1 MEFKDQLKFVRNK
14 LHISQTDLGKML
26 GVNFTTVNRLENGKS
41 NPSYR
46 TLRAFEKI
54 CKDYSVIIPE
64 D

>member
-14 LHISQTDLGKML
+14 LHISQADLGKML
-26 GVNFTTVNRLENGKS
+26 GVNFTTINRLENGKS

-54 CKDYSVIIPE
+54 CKENGILFK
-64 D
+64 

>member
-46 TLRAFEKI
+46 TLRAFE
-54 CKDYSVIIPE
+54 
-64 D
+64 

>member
-1 MEFKDQLKFVRNK
+1 MVLASADTKIEDSNENTDKKD
-14 LHISQTDLGKML
+14 TD
-26 GVNFTTVNRLENGKS
+26 ENGKS

-54 CKDYSVIIPE
+54 CKEHSIIIPE

>member
-1 MEFKDQLKFVRNK
+1 
-14 LHISQTDLGKML
+14 ML
-26 GVNFTTVNRLENGKS
+26 DVNFTTFNRLENVKS

-54 CKDYSVIIPE
+54 CTEYSIIIPE

>member
-46 TLRAFEKI
+46 ILRQ
-54 CKDYSVIIPE
+54 S
-64 D
+64 